1 MAPPRALTEFVAE
14 ANEII
19 ETLSRDVLILDQQ
32 RGHEP
37 DPERL
42 NAVFRA
48 AHSLKGLAGMFGVE
62 SLAHLAH
69 RAEDV
74 LDSLRLGRVPLD
86 DALLD
91 ALITAVDVFG
101 AQLADLSSG
110 DSREATRL
118 EAENLEARLTTLAR
132 GDQAD
137 EVDVLDQVGIDPAV
151 RAVFTEYEEH
161 RLRENVKKGVTV
173 WKVRAVFGLDD
184 FDQRL
189 SQVTGR
195 LKPLGEVISTL
206 PSSQPGDESSIAFD
220 LVFGSGRPKADLDA
234 AVEGLATVSTLTST
248 RLPPQPARP
257 SRPPKP
263 GPPVPDGDEG
273 SGSGLHALPSGVMST
288 PSSPSG
294 MRFSDSGTL
303 RSLTQ
308 TVRVDIGRLDGL
320 MNSVGELLL
329 IRSNIERIAEAARH
343 VGTATALPKLWGQEL
358 LRETRALERKLDE
371 LQKGV
376 LDVRMVPLGQVFD
389 KLARLMRRLVR
400 ESGKEADFDV
410 AGGDV
415 ELDKLIVE
423 ELSDPL
429 MHLLRNALDH
439 GIERPEVRLAQGK
452 GARGK
457 IRLRA
462 KQQGNHVAIEVGD
475 DGAGMDE
482 ARIRQVAVERG
493 LVPADETEDM
503 DRRDLLNLVF
513 LPGFSTR
520 ADVSELS
527 GRGVGLDVVKTN
539 LQRLSGLIDIDSRK
553 GAGTSFVLTLPLT
566 LAIIRALMV
575 QVSERTYAIPLNA
588 VLEIVSV
595 KTSELKTIER
605 REVIDVRGQTLP
617 FIRLGR
623 VFGLPEVERPRHF
636 VIVIGLAQ
644 QRLGLAVDELAGQ
657 LDIVTK
663 PLSGRLRGVAGISGA
678 TELGD
683 RRAVLVVDVAQL
695 MEELL
700 RQRPAAAAEG

>member
-14 ANEII
+14 ATEII

-37 DPERL
+37 DPDRL
-42 NAVFRA
+42 NAIFRA

-62 SLAHLAH
+62 GLSHLAH

-74 LDSLRLGRVPLD
+74 LDGLRLGKLPLD

-91 ALITAVDVFG
+91 ALLEALDVFQ
-101 AQLADLSSG
+101 AQLGDLSLG
-110 DSREATRL
+110 EARDATRL
-118 EAENLEARLTTLAR
+118 AAEDLEARLTTLATG
-132 GDQAD
+132 GDHDD
-137 EVDVLDQVGIDPAV
+137 EDVLDQVGIDPAV

-161 RLRENVKKGVTV
+161 RLRENVKKGVAV

-195 LKPLGEVISTL
+195 LKPLGEVVSTL
-206 PSSQPGDESSIAFD
+206 PSSQPGDDASIAFD
-220 LVFGSGRPKADLDA
+220 LVFGSGRTQQEIEA
-234 AVEGLATVSTLTST
+234 AVEGLAQVAPLTT
-248 RLPPQPARP
+248 KKVARP
-257 SRPPKP
+257 LSKAREPSNTGPALRALPHP
-263 GPPVPDGDEG
+263 GPSSD
-273 SGSGLHALPSGVMST
+273 SAFMT
-288 PSSPSG
+288 SSPSG
-294 MRFSDSGTL
+294 VRAPGSNEASL

-308 TVRVDIGRLDGL
+308 TVRVDISRLDGL
-320 MNSVGELLL
+320 MNSIGELLL
-329 IRSNIERIAEAARH
+329 IRSNIDRLAEAARNLSP
-343 VGTATALPKLWGQEL
+343 GAAALPKLWGQEL
-358 LRETRALERKLDE
+358 QRETRALERKLDE

-400 ESGKEADFDV
+400 ESGKECDFDV
-410 AGGDV
+410 SGGDV

-439 GIERPEVRLAQGK
+439 GIERPDARVEQGK
-452 GARGK
+452 PGRGR

-462 KQQGNHVAIEVGD
+462 RQQGNHVSIEVGD

-482 ARIRQVAVERG
+482 ARIRQVAVQRG
-493 LVPADETEDM
+493 LVSADDTDDM
-503 DRRDLLNLVF
+503 ERRELLNLVF

-520 ADVSELS
+520 TDVSELS

-553 GAGTSFVLTLPLT
+553 GTGTTFVLTLPLT

-575 QVSERTYAIPLNA
+575 TVSGRTYAIPLNA

-595 KTSELKTIER
+595 KTDELKTIER
-605 REVIDVRGQTLP
+605 KEVIEVRGQTLP
-617 FIRLGR
+617 FVRLAR
-623 VFGLPEVERPRHF
+623 VFELPEAPRPQHF
-636 VIVIGLAQ
+636 VVIVGLAQ

-663 PLSGRLRGVAGISGA
+663 PLSGRLRSVPGISGA

-683 RRAVLVVDVAQL
+683 RRAVLVVDVGQL

-700 RQRPAAAAEG
+700 RQKAVS

>member
-14 ANEII
+14 ATEII

-37 DPERL
+37 DPDRL
-42 NAVFRA
+42 NAIFRA

-62 SLAHLAH
+62 GLAHLAH

-74 LDSLRLGRVPLD
+74 LDGLRLGKLPLD
-86 DALLD
+86 DGLLD
-91 ALITAVDVFG
+91 ALLEALDVFQ
-101 AQLADLSSG
+101 AQLADLSLG
-110 DSREATRL
+110 EARDATRL
-118 EAENLEARLTTLAR
+118 AAEDLEARLTTLATGGAR
-132 GDQAD
+132 D
-137 EVDVLDQVGIDPAV
+137 EEDVLDQAGIDPAV

-161 RLRENVKKGVTV
+161 RLRENVKKGVAV
-173 WKVRAVFGLDD
+173 WKVRAVFALDD
-184 FDQRL
+184 FDQKL

-195 LKPLGEVISTL
+195 LKPLGEVVSTL
-206 PSSQPGDESSIAFD
+206 PSSQPGDDASIAFD
-220 LVFGSGRPKADLDA
+220 LVFASGRPQADIDA
-234 AVEGLATVSTLTST
+234 AVDALAQVAPLTSK
-248 RLPPQPARP
+248 RVARP
-257 SRPPKP
+257 ITRERESSISGPALRALPHPSGDSSETEPPP
-263 GPPVPDGDEG
+263 
-273 SGSGLHALPSGVMST
+273 SSNSGLRMGATGEAS
-288 PSSPSG
+288 
-294 MRFSDSGTL
+294 L

-308 TVRVDIGRLDGL
+308 TVRVDISRLDGL
-320 MNSVGELLL
+320 MNSIGELLL
-329 IRSNIERIAEAARH
+329 IRSNIDRLAEAARNLTP
-343 VGTATALPKLWGQEL
+343 GAAALPKLWGQEL
-358 LRETRALERKLDE
+358 QRETRALERKLDE

-400 ESGKEADFDV
+400 ESGKECDFDV
-410 AGGDV
+410 SGGDV

-439 GIERPEVRLAQGK
+439 GIERPELRQAQGK
-452 GARGK
+452 LGRGR

-462 KQQGNHVAIEVGD
+462 RQQGNHVSIEVGD

-482 ARIRQVAVERG
+482 ARIRQVAVQRG
-493 LVPADETEDM
+493 LVSADDTDDM
-503 DRRDLLNLVF
+503 ERRELLNLVF

-520 ADVSELS
+520 TDVSELS

-553 GAGTSFVLTLPLT
+553 GVGTSFVLTLPLT

-575 QVSERTYAIPLNA
+575 QVSGRTYAIPLNA

-595 KTSELKTIER
+595 KTDELKTIER
-605 REVIDVRGQTLP
+605 KEVIEVRGQTLP
-617 FIRLGR
+617 FVRLAR
-623 VFGLPEVERPRHF
+623 VFELPEVPRAQHF
-636 VIVIGLAQ
+636 VVIVGLAQ

-663 PLSGRLRGVAGISGA
+663 PLSGRLRSVPCISGA

-683 RRAVLVVDVAQL
+683 RRAVLVVDVGQL

-700 RQRPAAAAEG
+700 RQKAVS